1 MTVPVRRTFAEFS
14 PPHEIRPIAPCVQV
28 WLSPAQRTMP
38 GWLSPVSGPTMCM
51 MPYRGSDWPKALV
64 KPRSRISSAS
74 SSYGCQP
81 HPSDGSSYR
90 SGEVETVW
98 SGTL

>member
-1 MTVPVRRTFAEFS
+1 MFTRMDRGRRRMTVPVRRMFSEFS

-28 WLSPAQRTMP
+28 WLSPAHSTMP
-38 GWLSPVSGPTMCM
+38 GWLSPVLGPTTCM
-51 MPYRGSDWPKALV
+51 MPNRGSNWPKALV

-81 HPSDGSSYR
+81 HPSDGS
-90 SGEVETVW
+90 V
-98 SGTL
+98 